1 MRLFCGLLRHP
12 KLGCP
17 PRKPGIVKGTVHA
30 VFGRYLLVTNTITG
44 GVLLAAGDMIQQEI
58 ERYRHKEVSKRMN
71 RYDWPRVGRMFFA
84 GLIQG
89 PPQHYFYKKL
99 DAVLPNRDWK
109 SVCAKIFLDETVASP
124 ICIVLFFC
132 GVGIFEKD
140 AYSEIWSEIK
150 SKFWTV
156 YAADWLVWPPS
167 QFINFYFVPPTYRLM
182 YVNFVTTLYNVFLS
196 YIKHEM

>member
-1 MRLFCGLLRHP
+1 MPESYWRSISVIRSNISGLFLL
-12 KLGCP
+12 LFLC
-17 PRKPGIVKGTVHA
+17 IHA
-30 VFGRYLLVTNTITG
+30 TG
-44 GVLLAAGDMIQQEI
+44 VPLQSLAMDL
-58 ERYRHKEVSKRMN
+58 SL
-71 RYDWPRVGRMFFA
+71 GRMFFA

-109 SVCAKIFLDETVASP
+109 SVCAKIFLDQTVASP

-182 YVNFVTTLYNVFLS
+182 YVNIVTTLYNVFLS